1 MSANPHNKIASLQPF
16 LSELLE
22 DRGLKKTAAVDCVL
36 KELTGE
42 STSVSEPSHIVSLLK
57 KNKKRNN
64 IETGITRGWESSWNP
79 LFELC
84 LRKGLQMSP
93 VLGDVWPSRSRAR
106 TGAESEEAQL
116 ASRPRQQLRGR

>member
-1 MSANPHNKIASLQPF
+1 M
-16 LSELLE
+16 
-22 DRGLKKTAAVDCVL
+22 L

-57 KNKKRNN
+57 KDKKKK
-64 IETGITRGWESSWNP
+64 ETTLRLESLEVGKVLGIRSLN
-79 LFELC
+79 LC

-93 VLGDVWPSRSRAR
+93 VLGDVWPSCSRAR

-116 ASRPRQQLRGR
+116 ASRPGQQLRER